1 MFFCKVVS
9 GDIIMQRKKKNK
21 KIITLII
28 SIIVLI
34 ILGSIFYSYNNL
46 TGKSKINLT
55 ASLVTKQ
62 NEVEKTIKTNG
73 YTIDNPKVLLDPYNA
88 SPLTAL
94 ILFETEEEVSP
105 KVTIEGKDKLTTIE
119 TEFAKNTKHYLP
131 IYGLYADYNN
141 KVDISYTLSDGK
153 KITKQVEIQTNKL
166 PDDFVLPT
174 SVKKDSSKLTND
186 LYFFTPSSKGY
197 TCAYDVNGDV
207 RWYLSNNAI
216 WDNTRLKNGHM
227 MVSTERLV
235 NSPYYMTGLYEIDLL
250 GHIYNEY
257 SLKGGYH
264 HDYFELPNGNLL
276 VASDDFNNESG
287 TVEDYIVELDR
298 TTGNIVKTWDL
309 KDILNMEDGK
319 SENWSNYDWFH
330 NNSVWYDEA
339 TNSITLSG
347 RHQDAVINIDYT
359 SGKLNWII
367 GDSTNWSSEYQ
378 KYFFTPVGKDFEWQ
392 WSQHAAMITPEGYVF
407 IFDNGN
413 NKSKDSSKYVEAS
426 NSYSRGVMYKIDT
439 DKMTIEQVYEYGKER
454 GSSFYSPYISDVDYL
469 SKNHYLIHSGGI
481 VYVDGKNSN
490 QPAGFSSNTT
500 LKSDTVEVLNDK
512 VIFEIVLPTNNYR
525 VEKLSLYTENDYE
538 NTLGKR
544 LGSLGET
551 KVSKK
556 DNKFIKTVEID
567 DDYNNRNITL
577 TNEEDRLVISGKF
590 KKGENVSFI
599 LRKGFTNNYYD
610 QVISKKPYTALCVDI
625 FTEEETNEGINI
637 TRYINKEG
645 LSGKYSIY
653 IKINDKIYKTND
665 YIEISDLKEALV

>member
-1 MFFCKVVS
+1 MFFCKVLL
-9 GDIIMQRKKKNK
+9 GDIIMQRKKRNK
-21 KIITLII
+21 KIITIII
-28 SIIVLI
+28 SIIVLM

-46 TGKSKINLT
+46 KGKNGIDLT

-62 NEVEKTIKTNG
+62 NEIENTIKTNG
-73 YTIDNPKVLLDPYNA
+73 YTIDNPKVLLDPYDA

-105 KVTIEGKDKLTTIE
+105 KITIEGKDKLTTIE

-153 KITKQVEIQTNKL
+153 KITKQVEIQTDKL

-207 RWYLSNNAI
+207 RWYLSNNAV

-276 VASDDFNNESG
+276 VASDDFNNEAG

-298 TTGNIVKTWDL
+298 ATGNIIKTWDL

-319 SENWSNYDWFH
+319 SENWSSYDWFH

-367 GDSTNWSSEYQ
+367 GDPTNWSSEYQ
-378 KYFFTPVGKDFEWQ
+378 KYFFTPVGEDFEWQ

-413 NKSKDSSKYVEAS
+413 NKSKDSSKYVDAT

-469 SKNHYLIHSGGI
+469 SKNHYIVHSGGI

-500 LKSDTVEVLNDK
+500 LKSDTVEVLNNK

-551 KVSKK
+551 RVSKK

-567 DDYNNRNITL
+567 DDYNKRNITL

-590 KKGENVSFI
+590 KKEENVSFI

-610 QVISKKPYTALCVDI
+610 QIISKKPYTALCVDI
-625 FTEEETNEGINI
+625 FTEEETNEEINI
-637 TRYINKEG
+637 TRYINKET
-645 LSGKYSIY
+645 LMGKYSIY
-653 IKINDKIYKTND
+653 IKINDKIYKTNN
-665 YIEISDLKEALV
+665 YIEI

>member
-1 MFFCKVVS
+1 
-9 GDIIMQRKKKNK
+9 MQKKTNKSKKNK
-21 KIITLII
+21 LFLII
-28 SIIVLI
+28 ISLVIIA
-34 ILGSIFYSYNNL
+34 ILGLSFYYYNNL
-46 TGKSKINLT
+46 KSNNNLDLT

-62 NEVEKTIKTNG
+62 NEISKTLNTNG
-73 YTIDNPKVLLDPYNA
+73 FTIENPGIFLDPYDA

-94 ILFETEEEVSP
+94 VLFETEEEVSP
-105 KVTIEGKDKLTTIE
+105 KITIEGKDKLTTFT
-119 TEFAKNTKHYLP
+119 TEFAASTKHYLP

-141 KVDISYTLSDGK
+141 KVDISYTLSNGK
-153 KITKQVEIQTNKL
+153 KVTKQVEIQTNKL

-257 SLKGGYH
+257 SIKGGYH

-276 VASDDFNNESG
+276 VASDEFNNEAG

-309 KDILNMEDGK
+309 KDVLNMEDGK
-319 SENWSNYDWFH
+319 SENWSDYDWFH

-359 SGKLNWII
+359 TGKLNWII

-413 NKSKDSSKYVEAS
+413 NKSKDSSKYVDAS

-590 KKGENVSFI
+590 KKGEDVSFI

-645 LSGKYSIY
+645 LSGKYSLY
-653 IKINDKIYKTND
+653 IKINDKIYKTNN

>member
-9 GDIIMQRKKKNK
+9 GDIIMQRKKRNK
-21 KIITLII
+21 KIITIII

-34 ILGSIFYSYNNL
+34 ILGSVFYFYNNL
-46 TGKSKINLT
+46 TGKSKIDLT

-141 KVDISYTLSDGK
+141 KVDISYTLSNGK

-174 SVKKDSSKLTND
+174 SLKKDSSKLTND

-197 TCAYDVNGDV
+197 TCAYDANGDV
-207 RWYLSNNAI
+207 RWYLSNNAV

-257 SLKGGYH
+257 SIKGGYH

-276 VASDDFNNESG
+276 VASDDFNNEAG
-287 TVEDYIVELDR
+287 TVEDYLVELDR

-500 LKSDTVEVLNDK
+500 LKSDTVEILNDK

-567 DDYNNRNITL
+567 EDYNKRNITL

-610 QVISKKPYTALCVDI
+610 QIISKKPYTALCVDI

>member
-1 MFFCKVVS
+1 MFFCKVIS
-9 GDIIMQRKKKNK
+9 GDIIMQRKKRNK
-21 KIITLII
+21 KIITIII
-28 SIIVLI
+28 SIVVLI
-34 ILGSIFYSYNNL
+34 ILGNIFYSYNNL
-46 TGKSKINLT
+46 RGKSKIDLT

-62 NEVEKTIKTNG
+62 NAIEKTIKTNG

-141 KVDISYTLSDGK
+141 KVDISYTLSNGK
-153 KITKQVEIQTNKL
+153 EITKQVEIQTNKL

-207 RWYLSNNAI
+207 RWYLSNNAV

-257 SLKGGYH
+257 SIKGGYH

-276 VASDDFNNESG
+276 VASDDFNNEAG

-309 KDILNMEDGK
+309 KDVLNMEDGK

-653 IKINDKIYKTND
+653 IKINDKIYKTNN
-665 YIEISDLKEALV
+665 YIEINDLKEALV